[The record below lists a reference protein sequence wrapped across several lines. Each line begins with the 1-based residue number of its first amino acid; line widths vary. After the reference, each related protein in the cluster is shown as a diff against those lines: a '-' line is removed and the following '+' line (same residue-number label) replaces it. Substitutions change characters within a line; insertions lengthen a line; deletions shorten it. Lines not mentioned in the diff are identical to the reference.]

1 MKEVNCPVLAI
12 QWRDRTFPG
21 CGEGRCF
28 APSTNRNMDNNKALV
43 ANFYSDCLTVNTHA
57 DVSAMMEKLLA
68 DDFQSINAKET
79 KRKAALIGQLQYFWK
94 LIPDLKWTP
103 QEILQDGDRVI
114 VRSTFS
120 GSPKG
125 EFMGLMLDG
134 SKRFETMSIDIHTVK
149 DGRIATVFHIE
160 EWATAM
166 AQLKG

>member
-1 MKEVNCPVLAI
+1 MRRRPLLCAI
-12 QWRDRTFPG
+12 NKPD
-21 CGEGRCF
+21 
-28 APSTNRNMDNNKALV
+28 MDNNKALV
-43 ANFYSDCLTVNTHA
+43 ATFYSDCLTVNAHA
-57 DVSAMMEKLLA
+57 DVPAVMEKLLA

-79 KRKAALIGQLQYFWK
+79 KSKAALIGQLQYFWK

-134 SKRFETMSIDIHTVK
+134 STRFETMSIDIHTVK
-149 DGRIATVFHIE
+149 NGRIARVYHLE
-160 EWATAM
+160 EWATAI